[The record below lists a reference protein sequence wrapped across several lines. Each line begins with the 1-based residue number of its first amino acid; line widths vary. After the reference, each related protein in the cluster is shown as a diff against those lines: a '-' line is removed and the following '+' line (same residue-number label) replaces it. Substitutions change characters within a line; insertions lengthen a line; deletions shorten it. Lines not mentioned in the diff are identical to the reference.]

1 MKRLIKKGFNYQ
13 DVISFGNMFL
23 LGNGRLGYRG
33 TLEEFRKD
41 EMVGLNVLGVYDR
54 YLDKW
59 RESINLPNPF
69 YVLVKGK
76 EDYSLL
82 KKTPKEHEISLDIE
96 HALFN
101 RSTSFDDISVN
112 STRFVSYLDKNLL
125 GMRYAIK
132 ANKDIDLEVIFGL
145 DLDIFDINGPHFKDK
160 QCDKENNVIHFKGV
174 TNEGR
179 IIETFNKYHINKG
192 DVKNYVKDGIYGYTA
207 SVSLKKDEEVIIEV
221 LSIYNDDSLLSFDKS
236 FEECFNIH
244 QSSFKELWKNAYVE
258 LIGDEEAQFELLYS
272 IYHLLILMDNQSTSS
287 IPARGLSGQ
296 TYKGAIF
303 WDTEMF
309 MLPFYTFINPSFAR
323 NTIIYRIKTLEGAK
337 KKAKKYGYVGAFYA
351 WESQEDGLEQC
362 SDYNVSDPIT
372 NKPIRTYFAD
382 KQIHISGDIALAINH
397 YVNATD
403 DYKILSEGGY
413 EVIYESIKF
422 YLSYLS
428 KNHQYHLN
436 DVLGP
441 DEYHERVNDNAY
453 TNLLVKNVIEL
464 GIRYYDEY
472 INTVKEVVIN
482 KEDMVDVLNH
492 LYIQEPN
499 KDGIIEQ
506 FSGYFSLEDVLPNEV
521 KSRKKTDKEY
531 MGGENGVATKTRV
544 IKQADVLAELI
555 LLNHDYNDDILLKNY
570 EYYYPY
576 TEHGSSLSASVY
588 SIAASKINKLDDA
601 YHLFRKSSGIDL
613 GTDQKMYAGGIY
625 IGGTHPASNAGAYLS
640 VIFGFA
646 GLMFDKDKILL
657 NPHLPSSIKGIKF
670 KIIYKKKQYEITIN
684 SDNTYDIKEAM
695 VND

>member
-23 LGNGRLGYRG
+23 LGNGRFGYRG
-33 TLEEFRKD
+33 TLEEFRKE
-41 EMVGLNVLGVYDR
+41 EMVGLNMLGVYDR

-69 YVLVKGK
+69 YVNVK
-76 EDYSLL
+76 DHSLL
-82 KKTPKEHEISLDIE
+82 KKKPKEHEISLDIE
-96 HALFN
+96 HGLFN
-101 RSTSFDDISVN
+101 RNTVFNDISIN
-112 STRFVSYLDKNLL
+112 STRFVSNCYKDLL
-125 GMRYAIK
+125 GMKYVIK
-132 ANKDIDLEVIFGL
+132 ANKNVDLEIIFGL
-145 DLDIFDINGPHFKDK
+145 DLNIFDINGPHFKNK
-160 QCDKENNVIHFKGV
+160 QCERKDDVIHFKGV
-174 TNEGR
+174 TNEDKN
-179 IIETFNKYHINKG
+179 IQTFSKYQINKG
-192 DVKNYVKDGIYGYTA
+192 WIQEYTKDDIFGYLVN
-207 SVSLKKDEEVIIEV
+207 VSLKKGEELVIEI
-221 LSIYNDDSLLSFDKS
+221 LSQVQDDYLLKSDKS
-236 FEECFNIH
+236 FDEFLIDH
-244 QSSFKELWKNAYVE
+244 QNAFKELWKNAYVE
-258 LIGDEEAQFELLYS
+258 IIGDEDAQFELLYS
-272 IYHLLILMDNQSTSS
+272 IYHLLILEDNKSTSS
-287 IPARGLSGQ
+287 VPARGLSGQ

-309 MLPFYTFINPSFAR
+309 MLPFYAFTNPTFAR
-323 NTIIYRIKTLEGAK
+323 NTIIYRIRTLEGAK
-337 KKAKKYGYVGAFYA
+337 KKAKKYGFDGAFYA
-351 WESQEDGLEQC
+351 WESQEDGIEQC

-382 KQIHISGDIALAINH
+382 KQIHISGDIALAISR
-397 YVNATD
+397 YIAATD
-403 DYKILSEGGY
+403 DYQILKEGGY

-428 KNHQYHLN
+428 KNEQYHLN

-464 GIRYYDEY
+464 GIKYYDEY
-472 INTVKEVVIN
+472 IDTVKDATIS
-482 KEDMVDVLNH
+482 KDDMFDVLHH

-506 FSGYFSLEDVLPNEV
+506 FNGYFNLEDVLPNEV
-521 KSRKKTDKEY
+521 KARKKNDKEY
-531 MGGENGVATKTRV
+531 MGGENGVASKTRV

-555 LLNHDYNDDILLKNY
+555 LLNHDYDKNILIKNY
-570 EYYYPY
+570 EYYFPY

-601 YHLFRKSSGIDL
+601 YYLFRKSSGIDL

-640 VIFGFA
+640 IVLGFV
-646 GLMFDKDKILL
+646 GLTFDDKGIKID
-657 NPHLPSSIKGIKF
+657 PHLPTSIKGIRF
-670 KIIYKKKQYEITIN
+670 KLFYKQKQYEIN
-684 SDNTYDIKEAM
+684 VNENNYEIKEAM
-695 VND
+695 TND